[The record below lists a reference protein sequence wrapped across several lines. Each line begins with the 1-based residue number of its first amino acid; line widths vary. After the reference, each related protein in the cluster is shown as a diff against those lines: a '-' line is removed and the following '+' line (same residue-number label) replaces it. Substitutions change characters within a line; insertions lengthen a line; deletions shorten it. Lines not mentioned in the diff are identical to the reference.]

1 MTNTTP
7 NPSKTLTFDLDS
19 YQELYDKYRAL
30 QKKYSTYLS
39 GTFTVVSA
47 TIAVAIVTLKIALPA
62 YVTWTSNEPIR
73 TIAPVIIPLI
83 VIALISSGISWS
95 RRRGLKKHQPERIEQ
110 QLNAMVKEYL
120 VDRYG
125 IQKMQILE
133 VGESMQWHELL
144 LETLELSML
153 PAKVQV
159 LDADHRTTVF
169 SVRLIDGKP
178 TFITDESI

>member
-1 MTNTTP
+1 MSNTTP
-7 NPSKTLTFDLDS
+7 NTSKTLTFDLDS
-19 YQELYDKYRAL
+19 YQELYYKYRAL

-47 TIAVAIVTLKIALPA
+47 TLAVVVVTITIAFSAEA
-62 YVTWTSNEPIR
+62 WTPNEPIR
-73 TIAPVIIPLI
+73 TMAPVIIPLI
-83 VIALISSGISWS
+83 ITALISSSISWS

-110 QLNAMVKEYL
+110 QLNTMVKEYL

-125 IQKMQILE
+125 IQKMQLLE
-133 VGESMQWHELL
+133 VGEPMQWHELL
-144 LETLELSML
+144 LETLEPSMW

-169 SVRLIDGKP
+169 SVRFVDGKP
-178 TFITDESI
+178 TFITHETI